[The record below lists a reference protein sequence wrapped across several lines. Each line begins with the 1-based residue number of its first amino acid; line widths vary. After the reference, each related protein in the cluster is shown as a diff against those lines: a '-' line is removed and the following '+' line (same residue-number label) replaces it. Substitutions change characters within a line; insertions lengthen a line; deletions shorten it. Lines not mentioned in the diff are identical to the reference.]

1 MAVMDSGPMF
11 LKSIN
16 ASDEIKDK
24 DFIARH
30 MRDVVM
36 EVGPDNVVQ
45 IITDNATVCKAT
57 GMLIELEFPSI
68 YWTPCVVHTLN
79 LVLKNICA
87 AKNMEN
93 NSVAYD
99 QCFWISQI
107 ADDATFIKK
116 FIVGHSMRISMFNMA
131 TH

>member
-1 MAVMDSGPMF
+1 VTIVNDGWSDPQKRPLINFMAVTGRPMF

-24 DFIARH
+24 NYIAKH

-36 EVGPDNVVQ
+36 EVGADNVVQ
-45 IITDNATVCKAT
+45 IITDNATVCKAA

-79 LVLKNICA
+79 LALKNICA
-87 AKNMEN
+87 TKNTEK

-99 QCFWISQI
+99 
-107 ADDATFIKK
+107 
-116 FIVGHSMRISMFNMA
+116 
-131 TH
+131 